1 MTILVDGDACPVKQI
16 IVEEA
21 QKRGI
26 PVVMVCDTSHEL
38 RDGYSEVVTVDKG
51 ADSADYALINR
62 IKPGDTVVTQDY
74 GVAAMALSKGAV
86 ALHQDGFIYNNDTID
101 ELLFK
106 RHLGQKIR
114 RSGGRTK
121 GHKKR
126 DRSLDELFRQKLIE
140 LIET

>member
-38 RDGYSEVVTVDKG
+38 RDGYSEVVTIDKG

-74 GVAAMALSKGAV
+74 GVAAMALSKGAFV
-86 ALHQDGFIYNNDTID
+86 LHQDGFVYDNDTID

-121 GHKKR
+121 GPKKR